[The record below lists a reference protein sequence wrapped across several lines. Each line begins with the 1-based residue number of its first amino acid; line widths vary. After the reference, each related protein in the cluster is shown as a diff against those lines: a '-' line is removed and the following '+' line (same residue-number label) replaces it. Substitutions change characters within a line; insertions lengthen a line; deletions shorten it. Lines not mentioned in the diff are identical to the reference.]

1 MFIIVCKK
9 VKDYLLL
16 NCNNMSL
23 DNETNTL
30 TLDNKYLTVENKS
43 LKEENIMLLKMLS
56 ENDSLVININIKLL
70 NMEDQ
75 MKQLVEQNNNM
86 ETQLS
91 RLMSYLVSFA
101 VDVKDKLHYIK
112 YK

>member
-1 MFIIVCKK
+1 
-9 VKDYLLL
+9 
-16 NCNNMSL
+16 MSL
-23 DNETNTL
+23 DNEKNTNSL
-30 TLDNKYLTVENKS
+30 TLEIKS
-43 LKEENIMLLKMLS
+43 LTSEINMLHKMLS
-56 ENDSLVININIKLL
+56 EKDSLVININIKLL

>member
-1 MFIIVCKK
+1 
-9 VKDYLLL
+9 
-16 NCNNMSL
+16 MSL

-56 ENDSLVININIKLL
+56 EKDSLVININIKLL
-70 NMEDQ
+70 MMEDQ

-101 VDVKDKLHYIK
+101 VDVRNDLHHIK

>member
-1 MFIIVCKK
+1 
-9 VKDYLLL
+9 
-16 NCNNMSL
+16 MSL
-23 DNETNTL
+23 DNETNTNAL
-30 TLDNKYLTVENKS
+30 MLDNKYLTVENKS

-56 ENDSLVININIKLL
+56 EKDSLVININLKLL

-101 VDVKDKLHYIK
+101 VDVRDDLHHIK

>member
-1 MFIIVCKK
+1 
-9 VKDYLLL
+9 
-16 NCNNMSL
+16 MSL
-23 DNETNTL
+23 DNETNTNAL
-30 TLDNKYLTVENKS
+30 TLEIKS
-43 LKEENIMLLKMLS
+43 LTSEINMLHKMSLEKDNII
-56 ENDSLVININIKLL
+56 ININNKLL
-70 NMEDQ
+70 NIEDQ

-101 VDVKDKLHYIK
+101 LDVRGDLHHIK

>member
-1 MFIIVCKK
+1 
-9 VKDYLLL
+9 
-16 NCNNMSL
+16 MSL

-56 ENDSLVININIKLL
+56 EKDSLVININIKLL
-70 NMEDQ
+70 MMEDQ

-101 VDVKDKLHYIK
+101 VDVKDKSHYIK

>member
-1 MFIIVCKK
+1 
-9 VKDYLLL
+9 
-16 NCNNMSL
+16 MSL
-23 DNETNTL
+23 DNETNTNAL
-30 TLDNKYLTVENKS
+30 MLDNKYLTVENKS

-56 ENDSLVININIKLL
+56 EKDSLVININLKLL
-70 NMEDQ
+70 NMEDK

-101 VDVKDKLHYIK
+101 VDVRDDLHHIK

>member
-1 MFIIVCKK
+1 
-9 VKDYLLL
+9 
-16 NCNNMSL
+16 MSL
-23 DNETNTL
+23 DNETNTNAL
-30 TLDNKYLTVENKS
+30 TLEIKS
-43 LKEENIMLLKMLS
+43 LTSEINMLHKMSLEKDNII
-56 ENDSLVININIKLL
+56 ININNKLL
-70 NMEDQ
+70 NIEHD

>member
-1 MFIIVCKK
+1 
-9 VKDYLLL
+9 
-16 NCNNMSL
+16 MSL
-23 DNETNTL
+23 DNETNTNAL
-30 TLDNKYLTVENKS
+30 TLEIKS
-43 LKEENIMLLKMLS
+43 LTSEINMLHKMLS
-56 ENDSLVININIKLL
+56 EKDSLVININIKLL

-75 MKQLVEQNNNM
+75 MKQLVEQNKNM

-101 VDVKDKLHYIK
+101 VDVRGDLHHIK

>member
-1 MFIIVCKK
+1 
-9 VKDYLLL
+9 
-16 NCNNMSL
+16 MSL
-23 DNETNTL
+23 DNETNT
-30 TLDNKYLTVENKS
+30 NALTVENKS

-56 ENDSLVININIKLL
+56 EKDSLVININLKLL
-70 NMEDQ
+70 NMEVQ
-75 MKQLVEQNNNM
+75 MKHLVEQNNNM

-101 VDVKDKLHYIK
+101 VDVRDDLHHIK

>member
-1 MFIIVCKK
+1 
-9 VKDYLLL
+9 
-16 NCNNMSL
+16 MSL
-23 DNETNTL
+23 DNETNTNVL
-30 TLDNKYLTVENKS
+30 TLEIKS
-43 LKEENIMLLKMLS
+43 LTSEINMLHKMLS
-56 ENDSLVININIKLL
+56 EKDSLVININIKLL

-75 MKQLVEQNNNM
+75 MKQLAEQNNNM

-101 VDVKDKLHYIK
+101 VDVRGDLHHIK

>member
-1 MFIIVCKK
+1 
-9 VKDYLLL
+9 
-16 NCNNMSL
+16 MSL
-23 DNETNTL
+23 DNETNT
-30 TLDNKYLTVENKS
+30 NALTVENKS

-56 ENDSLVININIKLL
+56 EKDSLVININLKLL

-75 MKQLVEQNNNM
+75 MKHLVEQNNNM

-101 VDVKDKLHYIK
+101 VDVRDDLHHIK

>member
-1 MFIIVCKK
+1 
-9 VKDYLLL
+9 
-16 NCNNMSL
+16 MSL
-23 DNETNTL
+23 DTNAL
-30 TLDNKYLTVENKS
+30 TLENKYLMVENKS

-56 ENDSLVININIKLL
+56 EKDSLVININIKLL

-75 MKQLVEQNNNM
+75 MKQLAEQNNNM
-86 ETQLS
+86 EAQLS

-101 VDVKDKLHYIK
+101 VDVRGDLHHIK